1 LTTFARRQNAG
12 EIRVKAVASGADE
25 ADMPPFTAS
34 LTYPFWTIETAR
46 PRGLWRRS
54 PKQLLAPQVR
64 PECVGG
70 WLVEY
75 LEAHPQ
81 DHAFT
86 NLRVLEHPME
96 GITPLAVDRP
106 RGFIDYARDPLAGV
120 TYLPD
125 LQQEALATVS

>member
-1 LTTFARRQNAG
+1 M
-12 EIRVKAVASGADE
+12 RVKAVASGADE

-70 WLVEY
+70 
-75 LEAHPQ
+75 
-81 DHAFT
+81 
-86 NLRVLEHPME
+86 
-96 GITPLAVDRP
+96 
-106 RGFIDYARDPLAGV
+106 
-120 TYLPD
+120 
-125 LQQEALATVS
+125 

>member
-1 LTTFARRQNAG
+1 M
-12 EIRVKAVASGADE
+12 GADE
-25 ADMPPFTAS
+25 ANMPPFTAS
-34 LTYPFWTIETAR
+34 LTYPYWTIETAR

-75 LEAHPQ
+75 LEAHPR
-81 DHAFT
+81 DHTFA
-86 NLRVLEHPME
+86 NLHVLEHPME
-96 GITPLAVDRP
+96 GITPLTVDRP

-125 LQQEALATVS
+125 LQHEALSTVP